1 MIKESANYT
10 NRFCF
15 LMLLHIRVIARNLH
29 PQFLTRAE
37 DVGEGPEQ
45 SQARIPFKTL
55 T

>member
-1 MIKESANYT
+1 MIKESANYA

-15 LMLLHIRVIARNLH
+15 LMPLHIPDIARKLH

-45 SQARIPFKTL
+45 SQARIPLKTL